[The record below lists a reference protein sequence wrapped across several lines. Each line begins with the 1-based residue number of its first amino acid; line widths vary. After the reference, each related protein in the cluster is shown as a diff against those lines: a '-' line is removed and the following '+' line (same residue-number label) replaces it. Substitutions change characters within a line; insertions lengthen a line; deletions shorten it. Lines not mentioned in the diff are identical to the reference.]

1 MKSNLVNAM
10 NSKNWYKKHLVQIK
24 QMAGARYTPEL
35 NVNLPISEIFDG
47 ISRTEKFYITIR
59 INYGELLRQFRHIS
73 TKYVKDELQ
82 KNYNQIKKEIDT
94 LFKLIENIK
103 VYNTNK
109 IPWGEIN
116 KETKT
121 LLDNLR
127 KFASKLREEK
137 EQVKNIKTT
146 ARKDGSYQQSPSE
159 KLNSDIHDIYKT
171 QESIRYFEELSSSTK
186 AQLSNYPFLLLT
198 GSAGTGKTHLL
209 CDIVE
214 NRINNK
220 SNILPAIL
228 LFGEFFSN
236 ESDFWSQA
244 WEQLGIANTIKTKDD
259 ILKKLDDFGKKAR
272 CRSLLIVDAL
282 NENIS
287 HAPDFWKN
295 NLHRIIKEIKK
306 YPNIA
311 LIVSVRS
318 GFENE
323 VLTEEQ
329 KTIFINE
336 QHNGF
341 RFKEWEA
348 VNKFF
353 KAFSLPL
360 PEIPLLMPEF
370 QNPLFLL
377 LFCKAFK
384 KRKSK
389 KKKQI
394 FRGHEGATY
403 IFESF
408 TLNATD
414 NIAKEFKIRKNGF
427 KSTAYRLWNEVIK
440 EIASEMVS
448 RNNDRITE
456 KKLYEIIQKTYP
468 QVDVGKFVQA
478 LESNML
484 IIKVPRYVKGKR
496 DRGFDIRFSFQKFSD
511 HLIGRYIFKKYEEE
525 FGIANKNLETAKRF
539 FSKRRKLGKF
549 LSKSWNGGIIEALSI
564 QCPEQLKGIEFIEIA
579 PYLMKED
586 YISQVVKEA
595 FVESLIWRNPKAFS
609 KDGKNTLKI
618 INQNVIRTESGHNQL
633 LSALLTVAPI
643 TNHSFNAKFLHQH
656 LLNFSMPK
664 RDSWWSTFLHYQYG
678 EQGAVDRL
686 LKWAWS
692 DKDNSRL
699 SDESIFLTCIA
710 LAWFLTT
717 PNRFVRDKATKG
729 LVCLLQGRI
738 HLIPKLLGAFKNVND
753 LYILERLF
761 AVAYG
766 CILRNQ
772 KDLDNLELLAK
783 WIYEN
788 IFQDNKLPIH
798 ILLRDYARG
807 VIEVALSRGIKLKIN
822 EDNITSPYKS
832 IWPEDIPSKEDLK
845 KKYYPENFFK
855 DRTEDRGFL
864 DIWSSVMHDFGT
876 LGDFGNYVVKSHLY
890 PWIGKKIG
898 ENVINRKEL
907 FNNFINNLSNK
918 QKKLWKET
926 DPTIYEENRNKEIG
940 NFQNRDKE
948 TINFLETLLS
958 FKVAKGRKS
967 EKELKV
973 SLQDFKNSLN
983 LEQKN
988 IFNNEIEPFLN
999 HNQNIYDSTKN
1010 FDTRLAQRW
1019 IFNRVVELGYN
1030 PKIHGKFD
1038 KYVNYNRLDNSSH
1051 KAERIGKKYQWI
1063 AFHEFMALVS
1073 DHFEFKGESYNN
1085 DEKGYKG
1092 PWNPCI
1098 RDIDPSFILQTDD
1111 SIKNSIIFFK
1121 WKESHWKYDA
1131 WEKSNS
1137 DKDWLKTNDDLPNPE
1152 NIIQI
1157 IDDNTREWLTL
1168 EGFVK
1173 WEEKTPPEYKKYDIP
1188 IREVWYMIKSYI
1200 IKKKDARKFY
1210 TWAKKQD
1217 FMGGWMPESHSFYR
1231 IFLGEYPNSL
1241 AFKGIRD
1248 DYNIWVRPGIGNE
1261 ELSIPVVVTDD
1272 SYLNEFTLDCSH
1284 RGSISVKLPCKWLV
1298 NNMGLYHKNAD
1309 GRFFDKHENLITICT
1324 SIFEENSPQCLLIDR
1339 QAIFEFLIKNDYVI
1353 FWILLGEKQ
1362 LIGGSHYREDFV
1374 GRLKISGAYTLG
1386 DKGKIYGENHSKFKK

>member
-1 MKSNLVNAM
+1 M

-59 INYGELLRQFRHIS
+59 INYSELLRQFRHIS

-82 KNYNQIKKEIDT
+82 KNYDQIKKEIVT
-94 LFKLIENIK
+94 LSKLIENIK

-109 IPWGEIN
+109 IPWGKIN

-171 QESIRYFEELSSSTK
+171 QESIRYFEELSLSTK
-186 AQLSNYPFLLLT
+186 ARLSNHPFLLLT

-236 ESDFWSQA
+236 ESDFWPQA

-259 ILKKLDDFGKKAR
+259 ILKKLDDFGKNAR

-287 HAPDFWKN
+287 YAPDFWKN

-323 VLTEEQ
+323 VLREEQ

-336 QHNGF
+336 KHNGF

-384 KRKSK
+384 KRKNK

-408 TLNATD
+408 TLNATG
-414 NIAKEFKIRKNGF
+414 NIAKEFRIRKNGF
-427 KSTAYRLWNEVIK
+427 KSAAYRLWNEVIK

-448 RNNDRITE
+448 QNDDRITE
-456 KKLYEIIQKTYP
+456 KKLYKIIQKTYP
-468 QVDVGKFVQA
+468 QVDVGKFIQA

-484 IIKVPRYVKGKR
+484 IIKVPRYVKEKR
-496 DRGFDIRFSFQKFSD
+496 DSGFYIRFPFQKFSD

-525 FGIANKNLETAKRF
+525 YGIANKNLETAKRF

-549 LSKSWNGGIIEALSI
+549 LFKSWNGGIIEALSI

-579 PYLMKED
+579 PYSMKED

-633 LSALLTVAPI
+633 LSALLSVAPI
-643 TNHSFNAKFLHQH
+643 PNHPFNAEYLHQH
-656 LLNFSMPK
+656 LLSFSMPE

-686 LKWAWS
+686 LQWSWS
-692 DKDNSRL
+692 DQEKSFIN
-699 SDESIFLTCIA
+699 DESVFLSSIA
-710 LAWFLTT
+710 LSWFLTT

-729 LVCLLQGRI
+729 LICLLQNRI
-738 HLIPKLLGAFKNVND
+738 HLIPQLLEKFKNVND
-753 LYILERLF
+753 LYVIERLF

-766 CILRNQ
+766 CVFRNQ
-772 KDLDNLELLAK
+772 KDIENLKLLAK

-788 IFQDNKLPIH
+788 IFQDNKPPVH

-807 VIEVALSRGIKLKIN
+807 VIEVALSRDIKLKIN
-822 EDNITSPYKS
+822 EDNIKPPYKS
-832 IWPEDIPSKEDLK
+832 TWPKKIPSGKELK
-845 KKYYPENFFK
+845 KKYYPKDFFK
-855 DRTEDRGFL
+855 DKTKDRGFL
-864 DIWSSVMHDFGT
+864 GIWSSVMHNFGT
-876 LGDFGNYVVKSHLY
+876 LGDFGNYVVNSHLS
-890 PWIGKKIG
+890 PWSGKKIG
-898 ENVINRKEL
+898 ESVIDRKKL

-918 QKKLWKET
+918 QKKFWEET
-926 DPTIYEENRNKEIG
+926 NPIIYEENR
-940 NFQNRDKE
+940 DKKIIS
-948 TINFLETLLS
+948 TPKILLS
-958 FKVAKGRKS
+958 FKVAKGRKP

-973 SLQDFKNSLN
+973 AIQDFKKSLN
-983 LEQKN
+983 LEQK
-988 IFNNEIEPFLN
+988 
-999 HNQNIYDSTKN
+999 K
-1010 FDTRLAQRW
+1010 
-1019 IFNRVVELGYN
+1019 
-1030 PKIHGKFD
+1030 
-1038 KYVNYNRLDNSSH
+1038 
-1051 KAERIGKKYQWI
+1051 
-1063 AFHEFMALVS
+1063 
-1073 DHFEFKGESYNN
+1073 
-1085 DEKGYKG
+1085 
-1092 PWNPCI
+1092 
-1098 RDIDPSFILQTDD
+1098 
-1111 SIKNSIIFFK
+1111 
-1121 WKESHWKYDA
+1121 
-1131 WEKSNS
+1131 
-1137 DKDWLKTNDDLPNPE
+1137 
-1152 NIIQI
+1152 
-1157 IDDNTREWLTL
+1157 
-1168 EGFVK
+1168 
-1173 WEEKTPPEYKKYDIP
+1173 
-1188 IREVWYMIKSYI
+1188 
-1200 IKKKDARKFY
+1200 
-1210 TWAKKQD
+1210 
-1217 FMGGWMPESHSFYR
+1217 
-1231 IFLGEYPNSL
+1231 
-1241 AFKGIRD
+1241 
-1248 DYNIWVRPGIGNE
+1248 
-1261 ELSIPVVVTDD
+1261 
-1272 SYLNEFTLDCSH
+1272 
-1284 RGSISVKLPCKWLV
+1284 
-1298 NNMGLYHKNAD
+1298 
-1309 GRFFDKHENLITICT
+1309 
-1324 SIFEENSPQCLLIDR
+1324 
-1339 QAIFEFLIKNDYVI
+1339 FLIMKLNR
-1353 FWILLGEKQ
+1353 F
-1362 LIGGSHYREDFV
+1362 
-1374 GRLKISGAYTLG
+1374 
-1386 DKGKIYGENHSKFKK
+1386 

>member
-1 MKSNLVNAM
+1 M

-24 QMAGARYTPEL
+24 QKAGARYTPEL

-47 ISRTEKFYITIR
+47 ISRTEKFYATIR
-59 INYGELLRQFRHIS
+59 ENYGELLRQFRYVTS
-73 TKYVKDELQ
+73 KYEKYELQ
-82 KNYNQIKKEIDT
+82 KNYNQIKKEIDV
-94 LFKLIENIK
+94 LFKFIENIK
-103 VYNTNK
+103 IYNTNK

-137 EQVKNIKTT
+137 DQVKNIKTT
-146 ARKDGSYQQSPSE
+146 AKKDGSYQQSPSE
-159 KLNSDIHDIYKT
+159 KLNSDIHHIYKT
-171 QESIRYFEELSSSTK
+171 QESIHYFEELSSSTK
-186 AQLSNYPFLLLT
+186 AQLSNHPFLLLT
-198 GSAGTGKTHLL
+198 GTAGIGKTHLL
-209 CDIVE
+209 CDVLE

-220 SNILPAIL
+220 KDILPTFL

-236 ESDFWSQA
+236 GKNFWSQA
-244 WEQLGIANTIKTKDD
+244 LEQLEIANTIKTKDD
-259 ILKKLDDFGKKAR
+259 ILKKLDDFGKNAR

-287 HAPDFWKN
+287 NAPNFWKN
-295 NLHRIIKEIKK
+295 NLYRITKEIKE

-318 GFENE
+318 GFEDE
-323 VLTEEQ
+323 VLTERQ
-329 KTIFINE
+329 KSIFINE
-336 QHNGF
+336 QHHGF

-353 KAFSLPL
+353 TAFSLPL

-384 KRKSK
+384 KRKNK

-427 KSTAYRLWNEVIK
+427 KSAAYRLWNEVIK

-448 RNNDRITE
+448 RNDDRITE

-468 QVDVGKFVQA
+468 QVDVRKFIQA

-496 DRGFDIRFSFQKFSD
+496 DSGFYIRFPFQKFSD

-525 FGIANKNLETAKRF
+525 YGIANKNLETAKRF

-564 QCPEQLKGIEFIEIA
+564 QCPEQLKGIEFVEVA
-579 PYLMKED
+579 PYLIKD
-586 YISQVVKEA
+586 NYIAHITEEA

-633 LSALLTVAPI
+633 LNAFLSVAPI
-643 TNHSFNAKFLHQH
+643 PHHPFNARFLHQH
-656 LLNFSMPK
+656 LLKFSMPK
-664 RDSWWSTFLHYQYG
+664 RDSWWSTFLHYQYHKK
-678 EQGAVDRL
+678 GAVDRL

-692 DKDNSRL
+692 NKSKSHL
-699 SDESIFLTCIA
+699 SDESIFLICIA
-710 LAWFLTT
+710 LSWFLTT

-729 LVCLLQGRI
+729 LVFLLQDRI
-738 HLIPKLLGAFKNVND
+738 HLISKLLDTFKSVND
-753 LYILERLF
+753 LYVLERIF

-766 CILRNQ
+766 CVLRNQ
-772 KDLDNLELLAK
+772 KDLKNLELLTK

-788 IFQDNKLPIH
+788 IFQNNKPPIH

-807 VIEVALSRGIKLKIN
+807 VIEVALIRDIKLKIN
-822 EDNITSPYKS
+822 EDNISPPYKS
-832 IWPEDIPSKEDLK
+832 TWPEAIPSKEDLK
-845 KKYYPENFFK
+845 RKYYPENFFK
-855 DRTEDRGFL
+855 GKTEDRGFL
-864 DIWSSVMHDFGT
+864 DIWSSVMHDFGA
-876 LGDFGNYVVKSHLY
+876 LGDFGNYVVKSHLH

-898 ENVINRKEL
+898 KSMLNREEL
-907 FNNFINNLSNK
+907 FNNFINNLSSK
-918 QKKLWKET
+918 QKKLWEET
-926 DPTIYEENRNKEIG
+926 DPIIYEENRDKEIS

-948 TINFLETLLS
+948 TINFLGILLN

-973 SLQDFKNSLN
+973 ALQDFKKALN
-983 LEQKN
+983 PEQKKL
-988 IFNNEIEPFLN
+988 FSNEIEPFLN

-1030 PKIHGKFD
+1030 PKIHGRFD

-1073 DHFEFKGESYNN
+1073 DHFEFKGDSYNN
-1085 DEKGYKG
+1085 DTEEYKG
-1092 PWNPCI
+1092 PWHPYI

-1111 SIKNSIIFFK
+1111 SIKSSIIFSR

-1131 WEKSNS
+1131 WEKSKS
-1137 DKDWLKTNDDLPNPE
+1137 DINWLKIYDDLPSPV
-1152 NIIQI
+1152 NIIKI
-1157 IDDNTREWLTL
+1157 IDDNAREWLML

-1188 IREVWYMIKSYI
+1188 IREVWNMIKSYI
-1200 IKKKDARKFY
+1200 VKKKDARKFY

-1217 FMGGWMPESHSFYR
+1217 FMGRWMPESHVFYR

-1241 AFKGIRD
+1241 AFKDIRD
-1248 DYNIWVRPGIGNE
+1248 DYNVWIKPGWGNG

-1272 SYLNEFTLDCSH
+1272 SYLNEFTLDCSNS
-1284 RGSISVKLPCKWLV
+1284 GSVSVKLPCKWLV
-1298 NNMGLYHKNAD
+1298 NKMDLYHKNVD

-1362 LIGGSHYREDFV
+1362 LIGGSHSREDFV
-1374 GRLKISGAYTLG
+1374 GRLKISGVYTL
-1386 DKGKIYGENHSKFKK
+1386 DNKGKIYGENNSKFEK

>member
-1 MKSNLVNAM
+1 M

-24 QMAGARYTPEL
+24 KKAGARYTPEL

-47 ISRTEKFYITIR
+47 ISRTEKFYTTIR

-73 TKYVKDELQ
+73 TKYVKNELQ
-82 KNYNQIKKEIDT
+82 KNYDQIKKEIDA

-116 KETKT
+116 KETET

-137 EQVKNIKTT
+137 DQVKNIKTT
-146 ARKDGSYQQSPSE
+146 AKKDGSYQQSPSE
-159 KLNSDIHDIYKT
+159 KLNSDIHHIYKT
-171 QESIRYFEELSSSTK
+171 QESIHYFEELSSSTK
-186 AQLSNYPFLLLT
+186 AQLSNHPFLLLT
-198 GSAGTGKTHLL
+198 GSAGIGKTHLL
-209 CDIVE
+209 CDVVE

-220 SNILPAIL
+220 KDILPTFL

-236 ESDFWSQA
+236 GKNFWSQA
-244 WEQLGIANTIKTKDD
+244 LEQLEIANTIKTKDD
-259 ILKKLDDFGKKAR
+259 ILKKLDDFGKNAR
-272 CRSLLIVDAL
+272 CRSLLIIDAL

-295 NLHRIIKEIKK
+295 NFHRIIKEIKK

-384 KRKSK
+384 KRKNK

-408 TLNATD
+408 TLNATG
-414 NIAKEFKIRKNGF
+414 NIAKEFKIRKNRF
-427 KSTAYRLWNEVIK
+427 RSAAYRLWSEVIK

-448 RNNDRITE
+448 QNDDRITE
-456 KKLYEIIQKTYP
+456 KKLCEIIQKTYL
-468 QVDVGKFVQA
+468 QVDFGKFIQA

-496 DRGFDIRFSFQKFSD
+496 DSGFDIRFPFQKFSD

-525 FGIANKNLETAKRF
+525 FGITNKNIETAKRF

-549 LSKSWNGGIIEALSI
+549 LSKSWNRGIIEALSI
-564 QCPEQLKGIEFIEIA
+564 QCPEQLKGIEFVEVA
-579 PYLMKED
+579 PYLIKD
-586 YISQVVKEA
+586 NYIACVAEEA
-595 FVESLIWRNPKAFS
+595 FVESIIWRNPEAFL
-609 KDGKNTLKI
+609 KYRGNTLKI
-618 INQNVIRTESGHNQL
+618 INQNIIKTESGYNQL
-633 LSALLTVAPI
+633 LNAFLSVAPI
-643 TNHSFNAKFLHQH
+643 PNHPFNAKFLHQH
-656 LLNFSMPK
+656 LLKFSMSK

-692 DKDNSRL
+692 DKDNSHL
-699 SDESIFLTCIA
+699 SNESIFLTCIA

-717 PNRFVRDKATKG
+717 PNRFVRDKVTKG
-729 LVCLLQGRI
+729 LVCLLQDRI
-738 HLIPKLLGAFKNVND
+738 HLIPKLLGAFKSVND
-753 LYILERLF
+753 LYVLERLF
-761 AVAYG
+761 AVVYG
-766 CILRNQ
+766 CVLRNQ
-772 KDLDNLELLAK
+772 KDLENLELLAK

-788 IFQDNKLPIH
+788 IFQDNKPLVH

-807 VIEVALSRGIKLKIN
+807 VIEVALSRDIKLKIN
-822 EDNITSPYKS
+822 EDNINPPYKS
-832 IWPEDIPSKEDLK
+832 TWPKKIPSEKELK
-845 KKYYPENFFK
+845 KKYYPEDFFK
-855 DRTEDRGFL
+855 DKTKNRGFL

-876 LGDFGNYVVKSHLY
+876 LGDFGNYIVNSYLS
-890 PWIGKKIG
+890 PWTGKKVEESVIDG
-898 ENVINRKEL
+898 EKL
-907 FNNFINNLSNK
+907 FKNFVNNLSNK
-918 QKKLWKET
+918 QKKLWEET
-926 DPTIYEENRNKEIG
+926 NPIIYEEHRDNKI
-940 NFQNRDKE
+940 
-948 TINFLETLLS
+948 INTPKILLN
-958 FKVAKGRKS
+958 FKVAKGRKP

-973 SLQDFKNSLN
+973 AIQNFKKSLN
-983 LEQKN
+983 SGQKKV
-988 IFNNEIEPFLN
+988 FNNEIEPFLD
-999 HNQNIYDSTKN
+999 HNQNIYDSAKN

-1030 PKIHGKFD
+1030 PEIHGKFD
-1038 KYVNYNRLDNSSH
+1038 KFVNYNRLDNSSH

-1063 AFHEFMALVS
+1063 AYHEFMALVS
-1073 DHFEFKGESYNN
+1073 DHFEFKGDSSYSNN
-1085 DEKGYKG
+1085 EENYKG
-1092 PWNPCI
+1092 PWHPYI
-1098 RDIDPSFILQTDD
+1098 RDIDPSFILQNDGH
-1111 SIKNSIIFFK
+1111 IKSSVKFSEWEK
-1121 WKESHWKYDA
+1121 SHGKYDA

-1157 IDDNTREWLTL
+1157 IDDNKREWLML

-1188 IREVWYMIKSYI
+1188 IREVWHMIKSYI

-1217 FMGGWMPESHSFYR
+1217 FMGGWMPASHDFYV

-1241 AFKGIRD
+1241 AFDDIRD
-1248 DYNIWVRPGIGNE
+1248 DYNVWIKPGWGNS

-1284 RGSISVKLPCKWLV
+1284 RGSVSMQLPSKWIV
-1298 NNMGLYHKNAD
+1298 NKMNLCHKYLD
-1309 GRFFDKHENLITICT
+1309 GRFYDKNENLITICT
-1324 SIFEENSPQCLLIDR
+1324 NIFEENFPSVLLIDK
-1339 QAIFEFLIKNDYVI
+1339 QAMFEFLNKNDYVI
-1353 FWILLGEKQ
+1353 FWTLLGGKQ
-1362 LIGGSHYREDFV
+1362 LIGGHHSREDFV
-1374 GRLKISGAYTLG
+1374 GRLEISGAYTLG
-1386 DKGKIYGENHSKFKK
+1386 NKGKIYGENHSKFKK